1 LKTNSEVMIA
11 LMIFFLLQG

>member
-1 LKTNSEVMIA
+1 MIA

>member
-1 LKTNSEVMIA
+1 MIT